1 MSKSEDYLDGL
12 LNSVMGEKKTE
23 TETEMPT
30 KSEEDFLNE
39 FENEIL
45 SDGDQDEFLRQ
56 LEDEMDGKSTE
67 QTPAESKIDD
77 KKAFLDNLD
86 GIVSSVKEKLDEQ
99 ETEEPKPE
107 EPQGVETGKEEPG
120 MDIMVDTLGD
130 FAGTGLYD
138 DDVQTETESSDA
150 GNNQSVDD
158 IAGDGLS
165 MDGLSGDSLSM
176 DSLAGDGLSLDDFSA
191 EEKPN
196 TEEETSGE
204 TEIPAEDGGDA
215 PKKRNKLKDFFK
227 KMSLVLFGEDED
239 EESLEAGKESAAG
252 DVAEGVQ
259 GMSDENLEL
268 LAALGGTDT
277 AAAAPKAE
285 AEEDQPKN
293 KKEKKPKK
301 EKPKKEKKPKQK
313 KEKKPKPPKEPDLTP
328 PLPKGP
334 VILIFVMAASIAALV
349 LLGTN
354 LFGYSFQVK
363 EAEEAYVKGDYTAS
377 YESIYGLKIK
387 ENDQK
392 LYQRCLIMANVSG
405 EVEAYQS
412 FLEEGIYDMA
422 LDSLVRAVGR
432 CEKYLPDAE
441 EYGCKSELEKLY
453 EQASSDLQAF
463 GISRDDALSLYE
475 NSKDREAY
483 STQLYNILTNAGYEV
498 AE

>member
-45 SDGDQDEFLRQ
+45 SEGDEDEFLRQ
-56 LEDEMDGKSTE
+56 FEDEMDGKSTQE
-67 QTPAESKIDD
+67 APVESKIDD
-77 KKAFLDNLD
+77 KKAFFDNLD
-86 GIVSSVKEKLDEQ
+86 GIVSSVKEKLNEQ
-99 ETEEPKPE
+99 EEEKPKPE
-107 EPQGVETGKEEPG
+107 ETQKEEAQKEEPG

-130 FAGTGLYD
+130 FPGTGLYD
-138 DDVQTETESSDA
+138 DDEQTKTASSDA
-150 GNNQSVDD
+150 SDNLSVDGG
-158 IAGDGLS
+158 ASDGLA
-165 MDGLSGDSLSM
+165 MDGLADDGLSM
-176 DSLAGDGLSLDDFSA
+176 DSLAGDGLSLDDFAA
-191 EEKPN
+191 EEEPEP
-196 TEEETSGE
+196 EEEPSGE
-204 TEIPAEDGGDA
+204 TETPAEDGADA
-215 PKKRNKLKDFFK
+215 PKKGNKLKDFFK
-227 KMSLVLFGEDED
+227 KLSLVLFGEDED
-239 EESLEAGKESAAG
+239 EGGLEAGKDGAAG
-252 DVAEGVQ
+252 ETAEGAQ
-259 GMSDENLEL
+259 GVSDENLEL
-268 LAALGGTDT
+268 LAALGGAD
-277 AAAAPKAE
+277 AVAAAPQT
-285 AEEDQPKN
+285 EEEKTKN

-301 EKPKKEKKPKQK
+301 EKPKKEKKPKPK

-334 VILIFVMAASIAALV
+334 VILIFVMAASIGILV

-363 EAEEAYVKGDYTAS
+363 EAEEAYAKGDYTAS
-377 YESIYGLKIK
+377 YESMYGLKVK
-387 ENDQK
+387 DKDQK
-392 LYQRCLIMANVSG
+392 LYQKCLIMANVSG
-405 EVEAYQS
+405 EVDAYQS

-422 LDSLVRAVGR
+422 LDSLIRAVGR

-441 EYGCKSELEKLY
+441 EYGCKSELEKLE
-453 EQASSDLQAF
+453 EQASGGLQAF
-463 GISRDDALSLYE
+463 GISREDALSLYE

>member
-45 SDGDQDEFLRQ
+45 SEGDQDEFLRQ
-56 LEDEMDGKSTE
+56 FEDEMDGKSTKE
-67 QTPAESKIDD
+67 APVESKIDD
-77 KKAFLDNLD
+77 KKAFFDNLD

-99 ETEEPKPE
+99 EEEPKPE
-107 EPQGVETGKEEPG
+107 ETQKEEAQKEEPG

-130 FAGTGLYD
+130 FPGTGLYD
-138 DDVQTETESSDA
+138 DDEQNKTASSDA
-150 GNNQSVDD
+150 TDNLSADGGAS
-158 IAGDGLS
+158 DGLA
-165 MDGLSGDSLSM
+165 MDD
-176 DSLAGDGLSLDDFSA
+176 LAGDGLSLDDFSA
-191 EEKPN
+191 EEEPAEP
-196 TEEETSGE
+196 EEEPSGE
-204 TEIPAEDGGDA
+204 TETLAEDGADA
-215 PKKRNKLKDFFK
+215 PKKGNKLKDFFK
-227 KMSLVLFGEDED
+227 KLSLVLFGEDED
-239 EESLEAGKESAAG
+239 EDGLEAGKKDAA
-252 DVAEGVQ
+252 AEAADDAQGV
-259 GMSDENLEL
+259 SDENLEL
-268 LAALGGTDT
+268 LAALGGTD
-277 AAAAPKAE
+277 AVAAAPQT
-285 AEEDQPKN
+285 EEEKSKK

-334 VILIFVMAASIAALV
+334 VILIFVMAASIAILV

-354 LFGYSFQVK
+354 LFGYSIQVK
-363 EAEEAYVKGDYTAS
+363 EAEDAYAKGDYTAS
-377 YESIYGLKIK
+377 YESIYGLKVK
-387 ENDQK
+387 DKDQK
-392 LYQRCLIMANVSG
+392 LYQKCLIMANVSG
-405 EVEAYQS
+405 EVDAYQS

-441 EYGCKSELEKLY
+441 EYGCKSELEKLE
-453 EQASSDLQAF
+453 EQVSGGLQAF
-463 GISRDDALSLYE
+463 GISREDALSLYE
-475 NSKDREAY
+475 NRKDREAY
-483 STQLYNILTNAGYEV
+483 STQLYNILTDAGYEV

>member
-45 SDGDQDEFLRQ
+45 SEGDQDEFLRQ
-56 LEDEMDGKSTE
+56 FEAEMDGKSTE
-67 QTPAESKIDD
+67 QAPAESKIDD

-99 ETEEPKPE
+99 EAEEPKPE
-107 EPQGVETGKEEPG
+107 EPQSVEAEKEEPG

-130 FAGTGLYD
+130 FAGTSLYD
-138 DDVQTETESSDA
+138 DDVQTETEAADA
-150 GNNQSVDD
+150 VDNHPADD

-191 EEKPN
+191 
-196 TEEETSGE
+196 TEEPGPGEEPSGE
-204 TEIPAEDGGDA
+204 TETPAEDGADA
-215 PKKRNKLKDFFK
+215 PKKGNKLKDFFK
-227 KMSLVLFGEDED
+227 KLSLVLFGEDED
-239 EESLEAGKESAAG
+239 EEGLEAGKTSAAG
-252 DVAEGVQ
+252 DAAEGTQ

-268 LAALGGTDT
+268 LAALGGSD
-277 AAAAPKAE
+277 AAAAAQK
-285 AEEDQPKN
+285 EEDDKSKK

-301 EKPKKEKKPKQK
+301 EKPKKEKKPKAK

-334 VILIFVMAASIAALV
+334 VILIFVMAASIAVLV

-354 LFGYSFQVK
+354 LFGYSFRIK
-363 EAEEAYVKGDYTAS
+363 EAEDAYAKGDYTTS
-377 YESIYGLKIK
+377 YENIYGLEVKDK
-387 ENDQK
+387 DQK
-392 LYQRCLIMANVSG
+392 LYQKCLIMANVSG

-453 EQASSDLQAF
+453 EQASSGLQAF
-463 GISRDDALSLYE
+463 GISREDALSLYE
-475 NSKDREAY
+475 NSEDREAY
-483 STQLYNILTNAGYEV
+483 STQLYNILAKAGYEV

>member
-107 EPQGVETGKEEPG
+107 EPQSVETGKEEPG

-165 MDGLSGDSLSM
+165 MD
-176 DSLAGDGLSLDDFSA
+176 SLAGDGLSLDDFSA

-204 TEIPAEDGGDA
+204 TEIPAEDGVDA
-215 PKKRNKLKDFFK
+215 PKKGNKLKDFFK
-227 KMSLVLFGEDED
+227 KLSLVLFGEDED
-239 EESLEAGKESAAG
+239 EENLETGKESAAG
-252 DVAEGVQ
+252 DAAEGVQ

-268 LAALGGTDT
+268 LAALGGTD
-277 AAAAPKAE
+277 AAAPKVE

-334 VILIFVMAASIAALV
+334 VILV

-363 EAEEAYVKGDYTAS
+363 EAEEAYAKGDYTAS

-405 EVEAYQS
+405 ELEAYQS

-441 EYGCKSELEKLY
+441 EYGCKSEFEKLY

-463 GISRDDALSLYE
+463 GISREDALSLYE